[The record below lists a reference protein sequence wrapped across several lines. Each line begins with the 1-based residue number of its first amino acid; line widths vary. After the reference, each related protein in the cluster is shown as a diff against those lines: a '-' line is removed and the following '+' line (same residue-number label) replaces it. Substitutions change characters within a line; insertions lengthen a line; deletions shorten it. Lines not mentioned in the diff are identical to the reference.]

1 MEIPLCKIIFFD
13 TINEMSKSPFL
24 KGASMKK
31 IVFTGVFLFYFCI
44 FSACGNSYFEDVE
57 ASSEEVLTEEE
68 YEEEETSG
76 TEIYVQVDGAV
87 KSPGVYQL
95 MDGARVYEAIELAG
109 GFNEAADAT
118 DLNQADKFS
127 DGQKIYVPTISESE
141 ESDNAS
147 GISADGKVNINR
159 ATAEELMT
167 LPGIGESKAK
177 DIISYRETNG
187 SFAKIEDIM
196 NIPGIKD
203 GVFNKISGSIT
214 VD

>member
-1 MEIPLCKIIFFD
+1 
-13 TINEMSKSPFL
+13 MS
-24 KGASMKK
+24 
-31 IVFTGVFLFYFCI
+31 
-44 FSACGNSYFEDVE
+44 
-57 ASSEEVLTEEE
+57 
-68 YEEEETSG
+68 
-76 TEIYVQVDGAV
+76 
-87 KSPGVYQL
+87 
-95 MDGARVYEAIELAG
+95 
-109 GFNEAADAT
+109 
-118 DLNQADKFS
+118 DLNQAEKLS

-167 LPGIGESKAK
+167 LPGIGESKAN